1 MCACSSRGGLHDQ
14 NPNDWDDKQC
24 RTAADLNIPEV
35 VFLSSDDSDI
45 DREVE
50 RGEDGC
56 QSGPAHDPKAAST
69 ACTGTGTGTISS
81 RDSDNESQDS
91 EGNAYQGMNTGE
103 ESQEMNSMTEGP
115 RGDSCQQSKKKR
127 AGPANRGSGR
137 GKGRRRKRQRS

>member
-1 MCACSSRGGLHDQ
+1 MQLLGGLDDQ
-14 NPNDWDDKQC
+14 NPNTWDDKQC

-56 QSGPAHDPKAAST
+56 QSGPAHDPKAPST

-81 RDSDNESQDS
+81 SDSDNESQDS

-137 GKGRRRKRQRS
+137 GKGRRGEKQRS

>member
-1 MCACSSRGGLHDQ
+1 MNNS
-14 NPNDWDDKQC
+14 
-24 RTAADLNIPEV
+24 EV
-35 VFLSSDDSDI
+35 VFLSSDHSDI

-137 GKGRRRKRQRS
+137 GKGRRGKRQRS